1 MLPIIPIIQ
10 AVILFVQSTAG
21 TCTRPCARIDAEG
34 FQMPEVSNVSENAF
48 GGTYP
53 SVPDKFQ
60 ATWSV
65 PSTESLRKTT
75 GIVFVMDDHRGIVCS
90 ADAKPVYTV

>member
-1 MLPIIPIIQ
+1 
-10 AVILFVQSTAG
+10 
-21 TCTRPCARIDAEG
+21 
-34 FQMPEVSNVSENAF
+34 MPEVSNVSENAF

-90 ADAKPVYTV
+90 ADAKPVYTVVPFAETT